1 MTTARDERVIR
12 AAFADVRRHLQEA
25 QAMGEDVDLDALVAE
40 AVDAHGDEREVRGVL
55 GPDRAQRDRV
65 FPVVKVSVQ
74 GWIERGG
81 LRDVRVPSPM
91 SAAELRRR
99 MR

>member
-1 MTTARDERVIR
+1 MMTRDDRVIR
-12 AAFADVRRHLQEA
+12 AASAEVRRRLHEA
-25 QAMGEDVDLDALVAE
+25 HALGEDADLDALVAE

-55 GPDRAQRDRV
+55 GPDMAQRNRV
-65 FPVVKVSVQ
+65 FPVVKVTVA

-81 LRDVRVPSPM
+81 LRDVRAPAPM